1 MDTMENGLMFIL
13 NYTNAYAPINV
24 KPQRRGAYIG
34 DLTFCAN
41 FRSKAPLWG
50 WKSESNVI
58 KFPTVG
64 LEI

>member
-1 MDTMENGLMFIL
+1 MLSSRGGG
-13 NYTNAYAPINV
+13 
-24 KPQRRGAYIG
+24 GAYMG

-50 WKSESNVI
+50 WKSKSNVI